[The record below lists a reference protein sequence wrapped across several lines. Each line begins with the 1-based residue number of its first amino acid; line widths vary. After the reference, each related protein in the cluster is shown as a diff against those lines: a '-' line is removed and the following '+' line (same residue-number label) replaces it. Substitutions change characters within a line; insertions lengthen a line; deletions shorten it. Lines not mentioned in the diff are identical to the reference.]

1 MSHGHSAG
9 PGAADGV
16 AVLATLPDATWADR
30 WDDIVV
36 DPGVK
41 SRLLGHAL
49 FSLTQRAGRSRV
61 ALPVSGLALLAGAP
75 GTGKTTLA
83 HGLANEAAGVLARRG
98 IAAETVFAV
107 VDPHA
112 FPSEFLGESQRA
124 VARLFKRTL
133 PDLAA
138 DGRPLVVLVD
148 EVEALA
154 PSRHHA
160 SFTTNPVDVHR
171 ATAAVLTGVD
181 ELSARCPNVLI
192 LVTTNEP
199 RAVDAAFVS
208 RADLVESFDLP
219 GLEAAQ
225 VILASTL
232 REFGTGLDGD
242 ADAVKR
248 LAELCVDQHMDARQ
262 VRKSVLRAV
271 IGNGAD
277 LALSPEGLSHQD
289 LWDAV
294 SAGSP
299 G

>member
-1 MSHGHSAG
+1 MDHGHG
-9 PGAADGV
+9 HGAAANDGV
-16 AVLATLPDATWADR
+16 AVLATLPDAGWADR
-30 WDDIVV
+30 WTDIVV
-36 DPGVK
+36 DDGVK

-49 FSLTQRAGRSRV
+49 FCLTQRAGRSRV

-83 HGLANEAAGVLARRG
+83 HGLANEVAGVLAQRG
-98 IAAETVFAV
+98 IADETVFAV

-138 DGRPLVVLVD
+138 DGRPVVVLVD

-154 PSRHHA
+154 PSRHEA

-192 LVTTNEP
+192 LATTNEP

-208 RADLVESFDLP
+208 RVDLVESFDLP
-219 GLEAAQ
+219 DLEAAQ
-225 VILASTL
+225 VILRSTL

-242 ADAVKR
+242 AEAVKR
-248 LAELCVDQHMDARQ
+248 LAELCVGLRMDARQ

-271 IGNGAD
+271 IGNGVD
-277 LALSPEGLSHQD
+277 LALSPDGLSHQD

-294 SAGSP
+294 RAGSP
-299 G
+299 T

>member
-1 MSHGHSAG
+1 MSHGHGHGS
-9 PGAADGV
+9 GAADGV
-16 AVLATLPDATWADR
+16 AVLATLPDAAWADR

-36 DPGVK
+36 DPGMK

-49 FSLTQRAGRSRV
+49 FCLTQRAGRSRV

-83 HGLANEAAGVLARRG
+83 HGLANVAAGELARRG

-181 ELSARCPNVLI
+181 ELSARCPNVL
-192 LVTTNEP
+192 VVATTNEP
-199 RAVDAAFVS
+199 RAVDAALVS

-219 GLEAAQ
+219 GIEAAQ

-232 REFGTGLDGD
+232 REFGTGLDAD

-248 LAELCVDQHMDARQ
+248 LAELCVSRRMDARQ

-289 LWDAV
+289 LRDAV
-294 SAGSP
+294 RAGTP